1 MRIEKEVI
9 ELTGV
14 VIISSFCGWLI
25 WEAVFWLANHISIEL
40 VN

>member
-1 MRIEKEVI
+1 MYIKKEVI

-25 WEAVFWLANHISIEL
+25 WEVVFWLANHISIEW